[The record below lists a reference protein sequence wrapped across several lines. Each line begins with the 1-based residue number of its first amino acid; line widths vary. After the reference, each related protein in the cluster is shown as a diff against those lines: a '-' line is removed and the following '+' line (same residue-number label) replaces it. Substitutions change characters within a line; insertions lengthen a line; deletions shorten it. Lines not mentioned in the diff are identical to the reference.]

1 MDRGAW
7 WAAIYGVPQS
17 RTQLKQLSSS
27 LELGRL
33 GRLCVDR
40 VLEAWGLQS
49 TFDTRLWKV
58 GEKA

>member
-1 MDRGAW
+1 MCNIDGGKITAQ
-7 WAAIYGVPQS
+7 IVKKFPIGC
-17 RTQLKQLSSS
+17 
-27 LELGRL
+27 ENFMGRL

-40 VLEAWGLQS
+40 VLEAWGPQS